1 MYSVNLLI
9 ICDCHSGAIV
19 GVVEMLAWISLDHGS
34 SPSLSRREHWRNNVK
49 ESFAGL
55 SVWETSSLRTEPG
68 TSERKSVFEPLSRR
82 ICRICSTHV
91 CFKRKD
97 FFDRKQN
104 PSPPTFLVRN
114 QIRTNK
120 CRRHRFRFEKL
131 VFLSPLWLYKTFS
144 RQISTSQSSL
154 LY

>member
-1 MYSVNLLI
+1 
-9 ICDCHSGAIV
+9 
-19 GVVEMLAWISLDHGS
+19 MLAWISLDHGS

-97 FFDRKQN
+97 FLIENRIF
-104 PSPPTFLVRN
+104 
-114 QIRTNK
+114 
-120 CRRHRFRFEKL
+120 RHPR
-131 VFLSPLWLYKTFS
+131 FLSEIKFEQINVDDIDFDSKNWFS
-144 RQISTSQSSL
+144 CLLSGFTRHSQDRYLRASQASFIDKN
-154 LY
+154 